1 MKRFLS
7 GLIGALL
14 VCSARADLFKDGET
28 VCFFGDS
35 ITHGGRFHSYVYDYY
50 LTRFPDRTVRFVNA
64 GVSGDSAG
72 GAQGRLADDVVAN
85 KPTAVVVMFGMNDV
99 GRGNYV
105 AEPNEQQRTAQRQ
118 ALERYRA
125 NMGRLAARLRAE
137 AGEPRLL
144 FVTPSPFDQTGVN
157 DRNNNQPGCNDGL
170 ARCAEIV
177 RELAAQNKGT
187 VVDFHAPMTAFNLE
201 RQRSD
206 PAFTIIGPDRVHP
219 GAPGHLMMAWLLLK
233 AQGAP
238 ALVANVE
245 IDAAAGRVAASENA
259 TVTGLEKRD
268 GGCSFTVLEQ
278 ALPFPVDPAARPLLA
293 WVPIERE
300 LNQEV
305 LTVRG
310 LAPGQ
315 YELRIDGAAVGQF
328 DAEALAKG
336 VNLAFN
342 DATPQVRQAR
352 GAVAQLNE
360 ARRSTETVLRNHAA
374 VRWFLRHRKVDPD
387 DLAAVRVYAET
398 KMGKTGYYESKV
410 PEYLKAWERRGEVI
424 EKVADLDRQA
434 RAACKP
440 VPHLFAVVPVQP

>member
-14 VCSARADLFKDGET
+14 ICSARAELFKDGET

-35 ITHGGRFHSYVYDYY
+35 ITHGGRFHSYIYDYY

-72 GAQGRLADDVVAN
+72 GAQGRLADDVAAN
-85 KPTAVVVMFGMNDV
+85 KPAAVVVMFGMNDV

-105 AEPNEQQRTAQRQ
+105 AEPNEQQRAAQRQ

-125 NMGRLAARLRAE
+125 NMERLTARLRAE

-187 VVDFHAPMTAFNLE
+187 VIDFHAPMTAFNLE

-206 PAFTIIGPDRVHP
+206 PSFTIIGPDRVHP
-219 GAPGHLMMAWLLLK
+219 GAPGHLMMAWLFLK

-238 ALVANVE
+238 ALVARVE
-245 IDAAAGRVAASENA
+245 IDAAAGRVVASENA

-268 GGCSFTVLEQ
+268 GGWSFTVLEQ

-310 LAPGQ
+310 LAPGR
-315 YELRIDGAAVGQF
+315 YELRIDGAAVDQF

-336 VNLAFN
+336 VNLASN

-352 GAVAQLNE
+352 AVAQLNE

-440 VPHLFAVVPVQP
+440 VPHLFAVIPVQP

>member
-14 VCSARADLFKDGET
+14 ICSARAELFKDGET

-35 ITHGGRFHSYVYDYY
+35 ITHGGRFHSYIYDYY

-72 GAQGRLADDVVAN
+72 GAQGRLADDVAAN
-85 KPTAVVVMFGMNDV
+85 KPAAVVVMFGMNDV

-105 AEPNEQQRTAQRQ
+105 AEPNEQQRAAQRQ

-125 NMGRLAARLRAE
+125 NMERLTARLRAE

-206 PAFTIIGPDRVHP
+206 PSFTIIGPDRVHP
-219 GAPGHLMMAWLLLK
+219 GAPGHLMMAWLFLK
-233 AQGAP
+233 AQDAP
-238 ALVANVE
+238 ALVARVE
-245 IDAAAGRVAASENA
+245 IDAAAGRVVASENA

-268 GGCSFTVLEQ
+268 GGWSFTVLEQ
-278 ALPFPVDPAARPLLA
+278 ALPFPIDPAARPLLA

-310 LAPGQ
+310 LAPGR
-315 YELRIDGAAVGQF
+315 YELRIDGAAVDQF

-336 VNLAFN
+336 VNLASN

-352 GAVAQLNE
+352 AVAQLNE

-440 VPHLFAVVPVQP
+440 VPHLFAVIPVQP

>member
-125 NMGRLAARLRAE
+125 NMERLTARLRAE

-268 GGCSFTVLEQ
+268 GGWSFTVLEQ

-300 LNQEV
+300 LNQEI

-310 LAPGQ
+310 LAPGR

-328 DAEALAKG
+328 DAGALAKG

-342 DATPQVRQAR
+342 DATPQARQAR
-352 GAVAQLNE
+352 AVAQLNE

-387 DLAAVRVYAET
+387 DLAAVRIYAET

-434 RAACKP
+434 RAARKP

>member
-125 NMGRLAARLRAE
+125 NMERLTARLRAE

-219 GAPGHLMMAWLLLK
+219 GAPGHLMMAWLFLK

-268 GGCSFTVLEQ
+268 GGWSFTVLEQ

-342 DATPQVRQAR
+342 DATPQARQAR
-352 GAVAQLNE
+352 AVAQLNE

-387 DLAAVRVYAET
+387 DLAAVRIYAET

-434 RAACKP
+434 RAARKP

>member
-14 VCSARADLFKDGET
+14 ICSARAELFKDGET

-35 ITHGGRFHSYVYDYY
+35 ITHGGRFHSYIYDYY

-72 GAQGRLADDVVAN
+72 GAQGRLADDVAAN
-85 KPTAVVVMFGMNDV
+85 KPAAVVVMFGMNDV

-105 AEPNEQQRTAQRQ
+105 AEPNEQQRAAQRQ

-125 NMGRLAARLRAE
+125 NMERLTARLRAE

-206 PAFTIIGPDRVHP
+206 PSFTIIGPDRVHP
-219 GAPGHLMMAWLLLK
+219 GAPGHLMMAWLFLK
-233 AQGAP
+233 AQDAP
-238 ALVANVE
+238 ALVARVE
-245 IDAAAGRVAASENA
+245 IDAAAGRVVASENA

-268 GGCSFTVLEQ
+268 GGWSFTVLEQ

-336 VNLAFN
+336 VNLASN

-352 GAVAQLNE
+352 AVAQLNE

-440 VPHLFAVVPVQP
+440 VPHLFAVIPVQP

>member
-125 NMGRLAARLRAE
+125 NMERLTARLRAE

-268 GGCSFTVLEQ
+268 GGWSFTVLEQ

-300 LNQEV
+300 LNQEI

-310 LAPGQ
+310 LAPGR

-342 DATPQVRQAR
+342 DATPQARQAR
-352 GAVAQLNE
+352 AVAQLNE

-387 DLAAVRVYAET
+387 DLAAVRIYAET

-434 RAACKP
+434 RAARKP

>member
-14 VCSARADLFKDGET
+14 ICSARAELFKDGET

-35 ITHGGRFHSYVYDYY
+35 ITHGGRFHSYIYDYY

-72 GAQGRLADDVVAN
+72 GAQGRLADDVAAN
-85 KPTAVVVMFGMNDV
+85 KPAAVVVMFGMNDV

-105 AEPNEQQRTAQRQ
+105 AEPNEQQRAAQRQ

-125 NMGRLAARLRAE
+125 NMERLTARLRAE

-206 PAFTIIGPDRVHP
+206 PSFTIIGPDRVHP
-219 GAPGHLMMAWLLLK
+219 GAPGHLMMAWLFLK

-238 ALVANVE
+238 ALVARVE

-268 GGCSFTVLEQ
+268 GGWSFTVLEQ
-278 ALPFPVDPAARPLLA
+278 ALPFPIDPAARPLLA

-310 LAPGQ
+310 LAPGR
-315 YELRIDGAAVGQF
+315 YELRIDGAAVDQF

-336 VNLAFN
+336 VNLASN

-352 GAVAQLNE
+352 AVAQLNE

-440 VPHLFAVVPVQP
+440 VPHLFAVIPVQP

>member
-14 VCSARADLFKDGET
+14 ICSARAELFKDGET

-35 ITHGGRFHSYVYDYY
+35 ITHGGRFHSYIYDYY

-72 GAQGRLADDVVAN
+72 GAQGRLADDVAAN
-85 KPTAVVVMFGMNDV
+85 KPAAVVVMFGMNDV

-105 AEPNEQQRTAQRQ
+105 AEPNEQQRAAQRQ

-125 NMGRLAARLRAE
+125 NMERLTARLRAE

-177 RELAAQNKGT
+177 RELAAQNKDT
-187 VVDFHAPMTAFNLE
+187 VVDFHAPMTALNLE

-206 PAFTIIGPDRVHP
+206 PSFTIIGPDRVHP
-219 GAPGHLMMAWLLLK
+219 GAPGHLMMAWLFLK

-238 ALVANVE
+238 ALVARVE
-245 IDAAAGRVAASENA
+245 IDAAAGRVVASENA

-268 GGCSFTVLEQ
+268 GGWSFTVLEQ

-310 LAPGQ
+310 LAPGR
-315 YELRIDGAAVGQF
+315 YELRIDGAAVDQF

-336 VNLAFN
+336 VNLASN

-352 GAVAQLNE
+352 AVAQLNE

-440 VPHLFAVVPVQP
+440 VPHLFAVIPVQP

>member
-14 VCSARADLFKDGET
+14 ICSARAELFKDGET

-35 ITHGGRFHSYVYDYY
+35 ITHGGRFHSYIYDYY

-72 GAQGRLADDVVAN
+72 GAQGRLADDVAAN
-85 KPTAVVVMFGMNDV
+85 KPAAVVVMFGMNDV

-105 AEPNEQQRTAQRQ
+105 VEPNEQQRAAQRQ

-125 NMGRLAARLRAE
+125 NMERLTARLRAE

-177 RELAAQNKGT
+177 RELAAQNKDT
-187 VVDFHAPMTAFNLE
+187 VVDFHAPMTALNLE

-206 PAFTIIGPDRVHP
+206 PSFTIIGPDRVHP
-219 GAPGHLMMAWLLLK
+219 GAPGHLMMAWLFLK

-238 ALVANVE
+238 ALVARVE
-245 IDAAAGRVAASENA
+245 IDAAAGRVVASENA

-268 GGCSFTVLEQ
+268 GGWSFTVLEQ

-310 LAPGQ
+310 LAPGR
-315 YELRIDGAAVGQF
+315 YELRIDGAAVDQF

-336 VNLAFN
+336 VNLASN

-352 GAVAQLNE
+352 AVAQLNE

-440 VPHLFAVVPVQP
+440 VPHLFAVIPVQP

>member
-125 NMGRLAARLRAE
+125 NMERLTARLRTE

-206 PAFTIIGPDRVHP
+206 PSFTIIGPDRVHP

-259 TVTGLEKRD
+259 TVTGLEKR
-268 GGCSFTVLEQ
+268 GGGWSFTVLEQ

-300 LNQEV
+300 LNQEI

-310 LAPGQ
+310 LAPGR

-342 DATPQVRQAR
+342 DATPQARQAR
-352 GAVAQLNE
+352 AVAQLNE

-387 DLAAVRVYAET
+387 DLAAVRIYAET

-434 RAACKP
+434 RAARKP

>member
-14 VCSARADLFKDGET
+14 ICSARAELFKDGET

-35 ITHGGRFHSYVYDYY
+35 ITHGGRFHSYIYDYY

-72 GAQGRLADDVVAN
+72 GAQGRLADDVAAN
-85 KPTAVVVMFGMNDV
+85 KPAAVVVMFGMNDV

-105 AEPNEQQRTAQRQ
+105 AEPNEQQRAAQRQ

-125 NMGRLAARLRAE
+125 NMERLTARLRAE

-206 PAFTIIGPDRVHP
+206 PSFTIIGPDRVHP
-219 GAPGHLMMAWLLLK
+219 GAPGHLMMAWLFLK

-238 ALVANVE
+238 ALVARVE
-245 IDAAAGRVAASENA
+245 IDAAAGRVVASENA

-268 GGCSFTVLEQ
+268 GGWSFTVLEQ
-278 ALPFPVDPAARPLLA
+278 ALPFPIDPAARPLLA

-310 LAPGQ
+310 LAPGR
-315 YELRIDGAAVGQF
+315 YELRIDGAAVDQF

-336 VNLAFN
+336 VNLASN

-352 GAVAQLNE
+352 AVAQLNE

-440 VPHLFAVVPVQP
+440 VPHLFAVIPVQP

>member
-219 GAPGHLMMAWLLLK
+219 GAPGHLMMAWLFLK

-268 GGCSFTVLEQ
+268 GGWSFTVLEQ

-342 DATPQVRQAR
+342 DATPQARQAR
-352 GAVAQLNE
+352 AVAQLNE

>member
-14 VCSARADLFKDGET
+14 ICSARAELFKDGET

-35 ITHGGRFHSYVYDYY
+35 ITHGGRFHSYIYDYY

-72 GAQGRLADDVVAN
+72 GAQGRLADDVAAN
-85 KPTAVVVMFGMNDV
+85 KPAAVVVMFGMNDV

-105 AEPNEQQRTAQRQ
+105 AEPNEQQRAAQRQ

-125 NMGRLAARLRAE
+125 NMERLTARLRAE

-187 VVDFHAPMTAFNLE
+187 VIDFHAPMTALNLE

-206 PAFTIIGPDRVHP
+206 PSFTIIGPDRVHP
-219 GAPGHLMMAWLLLK
+219 GAPGHLMMAWLFLK

-238 ALVANVE
+238 ALVARVE
-245 IDAAAGRVAASENA
+245 IDAAAGRVVASENA

-268 GGCSFTVLEQ
+268 GGWSFTVLEQ

-310 LAPGQ
+310 LAPGR
-315 YELRIDGAAVGQF
+315 YELRIDGAAVDQF

-336 VNLAFN
+336 VNLASN

-352 GAVAQLNE
+352 AVAQLNE

-440 VPHLFAVVPVQP
+440 VPHLFAVIPVQP

>member
-14 VCSARADLFKDGET
+14 ICSARAELFKDGET

-35 ITHGGRFHSYVYDYY
+35 ITHGGRFHSYIYDYY

-72 GAQGRLADDVVAN
+72 GAQGRLADDVAAN
-85 KPTAVVVMFGMNDV
+85 KPAAVVVMFGMNDV

-105 AEPNEQQRTAQRQ
+105 AEPNEQQRAAQRQ

-125 NMGRLAARLRAE
+125 NMERLTARLRAE

-187 VVDFHAPMTAFNLE
+187 VVDFHAPMTALNLE

-206 PAFTIIGPDRVHP
+206 PSFTIIGPDRVHP
-219 GAPGHLMMAWLLLK
+219 GAPGHLMMAWLFLK

-238 ALVANVE
+238 ALVARVE
-245 IDAAAGRVAASENA
+245 IDAAAGRVVASENA

-268 GGCSFTVLEQ
+268 GGWSFTVLEQ

-310 LAPGQ
+310 LAPGR
-315 YELRIDGAAVGQF
+315 YELRIDGAAVDQF

-336 VNLAFN
+336 VNLASN

-352 GAVAQLNE
+352 AVAQLNE

-440 VPHLFAVVPVQP
+440 VPHLFAVIPVQP

>member
-14 VCSARADLFKDGET
+14 ICSARAELFKDGET

-35 ITHGGRFHSYVYDYY
+35 ITHGGRFHSYIYDYY

-72 GAQGRLADDVVAN
+72 GAQGRLADDVAAN
-85 KPTAVVVMFGMNDV
+85 KPAAVVVMFGMNDV

-105 AEPNEQQRTAQRQ
+105 AEPNEQQRAAQRQ

-125 NMGRLAARLRAE
+125 NMERLTARLRAE

-206 PAFTIIGPDRVHP
+206 PSFTIIGPDRVHP
-219 GAPGHLMMAWLLLK
+219 GAPGHLMMAWLFLK

-238 ALVANVE
+238 ALVARVE
-245 IDAAAGRVAASENA
+245 IDAAAGRVVASENA

-268 GGCSFTVLEQ
+268 GGWSFTVLEQ

-310 LAPGQ
+310 LAPGR
-315 YELRIDGAAVGQF
+315 YELRIDGAAVDQF

-336 VNLAFN
+336 VNLASN

-352 GAVAQLNE
+352 AVAQLNE

-440 VPHLFAVVPVQP
+440 VPHLFAVIPVQP

>member
-14 VCSARADLFKDGET
+14 ICSARAELFKDGET

-35 ITHGGRFHSYVYDYY
+35 ITHGGRFHSYIYDYY

-72 GAQGRLADDVVAN
+72 GAQGRLADDVAAN
-85 KPTAVVVMFGMNDV
+85 KPAAVVVMFGMNDV

-105 AEPNEQQRTAQRQ
+105 VEPNEQQRAAQRQ

-125 NMGRLAARLRAE
+125 NMERLTARLRAE

-206 PAFTIIGPDRVHP
+206 PSFTIIGPDRVHP
-219 GAPGHLMMAWLLLK
+219 GAPGHLMMAWLFLK

-238 ALVANVE
+238 ALVARVE
-245 IDAAAGRVAASENA
+245 IDAAAGRVVASENA

-268 GGCSFTVLEQ
+268 GGWSFTVLEQ
-278 ALPFPVDPAARPLLA
+278 ALPFPIDPAARPLLA

-310 LAPGQ
+310 LAPGR
-315 YELRIDGAAVGQF
+315 YELRIDGAAVDQF

-336 VNLAFN
+336 VNLASN

-352 GAVAQLNE
+352 AVAQLNE

-440 VPHLFAVVPVQP
+440 VPHLFAVIPVQP